1 MQAQGRQSSYQ
12 TMFEQFIGNHLFL
25 KFCAKIAEFS
35 SKTMATTKKKETV
48 LRELIISDLIHIINC
63 DKVVRE
69 QGFLPPGAPLAQGS
83 YWQGKRT
90 NIGELSYIIFHNA

>member
-35 SKTMATTKKKETV
+35 SKTMATTKKKETGR
-48 LRELIISDLIHIINC
+48 RELIISELIHIIIC
-63 DKVVRE
+63 DKVVPE
-69 QGFLPPGAPLAQGS
+69 QGFLLLGAPLAQGRCR
-83 YWQGKRT
+83 QGKK
-90 NIGELSYIIFHNA
+90 A